1 MTEATTGVI
10 GVVSPFGSWVRET
23 VRVGAHNRAH
33 WVALRAALS
42 MGVPLVIAW
51 QLGHLDWV
59 LFLAFGAFSSV
70 FGRHQG
76 YRDRARMQLG
86 SGATIVATITLG
98 TAVGA
103 VAAGSLL
110 AVAAMTVSSGIGL
123 LLSRKN
129 GWLPLGSL
137 FFVFAS
143 GATSSIAQPVSNIP
157 VAFVLCALAVLFSV
171 GLGQL
176 GRFTP
181 AGRAGTKTPGPPVLT
196 WRALLGAPGVR
207 ADAIRFAAGPLVA
220 GGIATLVGIGHPYW
234 AAVSAT
240 VPLVGVTLGAQLTR
254 ATHRFVGTLIGV
266 AVALL
271 ILEANPSDGVML
283 AIVVVLQA
291 FAELFVLRNY
301 GLTVI
306 GLTPLALL
314 LSHLASP
321 VPVAQLAGDRALETT
336 IGVLVAV
343 GIVLVTR
350 LAHRRRP
357 VAAGPAA

>member
-1 MTEATTGVI
+1 MTESATEG
-10 GVVSPFGSWVRET
+10 GGQRSPLAAWALDT
-23 VRVGAHNRAH
+23 VRLNGHNRAH
-33 WVALRAALS
+33 WVALRAAFS
-42 MGVPLVIAW
+42 MGVPLVVAW
-51 QLGHLDWV
+51 QLGHLDWA

-86 SGATIVATITLG
+86 AGATIVATITLG

-110 AVAAMTVSSGIGL
+110 AVAAMTVSSGAGF

-143 GATSSIAQPVSNIP
+143 GATSSISQPVSNIP
-157 VAFVLCALAVLFSV
+157 LAFLLCSLTVLFSV

-181 AGRAGTKTPGPPVLT
+181 AGRRGRKAPAPATLT
-196 WRALLGAPGVR
+196 WRALLAAPGVR
-207 ADAIRFAAGPLVA
+207 SDAIRFAAGPLVA

-240 VPLVGVTLGAQLTR
+240 VPLVGTSLDAQLSR
-254 ATHRFVGTLIGV
+254 AVQRFVGTLLGV
-266 AVALL
+266 AVALA
-271 ILEANPSDGVML
+271 ILLAGPSDAWMI
-283 AIVVVLQA
+283 AIVIVLQA

-306 GLTPLALL
+306 GLTPLALI

-321 VPVAQLAGDRALETT
+321 VPIGQLAGDRALETT

-343 GIVLVTR
+343 GLML
-350 LAHRRRP
+350 LAHLSRRRRQ
-357 VAAGPAA
+357 VA

>member
-1 MTEATTGVI
+1 VTEAAPEAGGHPSRFTA
-10 GVVSPFGSWVRET
+10 WVRAT
-23 VRVGAHNRAH
+23 VRVNGHNRAH
-33 WVALRAALS
+33 WVAVRAAAS

-51 QLGHLDWV
+51 QLGHLDWA

-86 SGATIVATITLG
+86 AGATIVATITLG
-98 TAVGA
+98 TAVGSIA
-103 VAAGSLL
+103 PGSLL
-110 AVAAMTVSSGIGL
+110 AVAAMTVSSGVGF

-143 GATSSIAQPVSNIP
+143 GATSSIAQPASNIP
-157 VAFVLCALAVLFSV
+157 LAFVLCALAVLFSV

-176 GRFTP
+176 GRFTA
-181 AGRAGTKTPGPPVLT
+181 AGRNGVKSPAPVTLT
-196 WRALLGAPGVR
+196 WRALLAAPGVR
-207 ADAIRFAAGPLVA
+207 SDAIRFAVGPLVA

-240 VPLVGVTLGAQLTR
+240 VPLVGTSLDAQLSR
-254 ATHRFVGTLIGV
+254 AAQRFAGTLIGV
-266 AVALL
+266 GVALG
-271 ILEANPSDGVML
+271 ILLLEPSDAVMI
-283 AIVVVLQA
+283 AVVLLLQA

-306 GLTPLALL
+306 GLTPLALI

-321 VPVAQLAGDRALETT
+321 APILQLAGDRALETT
-336 IGVLVAV
+336 IGVVVAV
-343 GIVLVTR
+343 GLMLVSR
-350 LAHRRRP
+350 LRRRRAL
-357 VAAGPAA
+357 VA